1 MKMNLSLVRVIAITL
16 PALAFASAASAAVE
30 TANELCSNIAWN
42 AAFLK
47 DYPKAP
53 AACRDVTVKD
63 GVKYAKFN
71 GKVSKVSDTYVQV
84 EISDVGNF
92 PISTIAF
99 QVGVGGQVTMNDK
112 VEKVKDLKVGDQLTF
127 WVPEGQFGISPT
139 LADRPIAII
148 KPEGMKQN

>member
-1 MKMNLSLVRVIAITL
+1 M
-16 PALAFASAASAAVE
+16 
-30 TANELCSNIAWN
+30 
-42 AAFLK
+42 
-47 DYPKAP
+47 
-53 AACRDVTVKD
+53 
-63 GVKYAKFN
+63 
-71 GKVSKVSDTYVQV
+71 SKVSDTYVQV

-112 VEKVKDLKVGDQLTF
+112 LEKVKDLKVGDQLTF

-148 KPEGMKQN
+148 KPEGMTPN

>member
-1 MKMNLSLVRVIAITL
+1 MNLSLVRLMAIAL
-16 PALAFASAASAAVE
+16 PGLALAAAARAAVE
-30 TANELCSNIAWN
+30 TPNELCSNIAWN

-99 QVGVGGQVTMNDK
+99 QVGIGGQVTMNDRI
-112 VEKVKDLKVGDQLTF
+112 EKVKDLKIGDQLTF

-148 KPEGMKQN
+148 KPEGMTPN